1 MIFDISE
8 ERIASNDTAAHIYL
22 RQYGRH
28 DSLYVSPKL
37 SLMMMRVEME
47 NPSLLNLDALP
58 IFGHWDAYYYEM
70 VYYTGSHHLQSWK
83 EVVKSS
89 TLFSMINASF
99 PSLKDIHFIQEE
111 KKNRK
116 AMIYTMKRCL
126 QRGAEFRPPI
136 SELFVRCAIFELNS
150 KWHASLNYNW

>member
-8 ERIASNDTAAHIYL
+8 ERITSNDTAAHIHL

-28 DSLYVSPKL
+28 DPFICLPKL
-37 SLMMMRVEME
+37 SLMMMGVEMEME

-136 SELFVRCAIFELNS
+136 SELLFDAQYLN
-150 KWHASLNYNW
+150 